1 MPGEVA
7 ARRYGTGVTAD
18 VATRAVVV
26 WCADWPVVAAGVS
39 AETPAVV
46 LHANRVVAC
55 SAAARAEGV
64 RRGLRKREAQGR
76 CPDVTVLADDPDRD
90 ARAFE
95 AVAAA
100 VEVMTPR
107 VEVVRPGVL
116 AFPARG
122 PSRYFGGEEAVAAL
136 ALEHA
141 SRHGGD
147 VGIGIA
153 DGMFAALLAAR
164 RGGCTVVEP
173 GASAAFLAP
182 LPVGALEQ
190 ARPDRDRE
198 PGSGCPGS
206 MAELCDLLRRLGL
219 RQLGDV
225 AALPP
230 ARMVERFGVL
240 GALVSRLARGLEE
253 RPPQPREVPL
263 ELVVESELDP
273 PADRVETAAFVAR
286 TLATEL
292 AGRLEVRGLTCTRL
306 GIEVV
311 TEHDE
316 TLSRLWRHEGGLG
329 PIAIADRVRWQL
341 DGWLNAPGVQGGDPR
356 SEAWGARPT
365 GGISRL
371 RLVPDQVVPDDGRQ
385 LGFWGGLKEADE
397 RAARGVARLQGLFGP
412 DAVAVPERRGGRGPG
427 ERVGLVPAH
436 GVRLGTEVVSDDAD
450 RPWPGHLP
458 APSPAVVHPEPVTV
472 DLVDI
477 DGRPVRVSGR
487 GLLVGTPARVGRD
500 EVVGWAGPWP
510 CEERWW
516 DPAAARRQARLQVV
530 LASGSAYL
538 LCLYDGRWRIE
549 ATFD

>member
-1 MPGEVA
+1 MTA
-7 ARRYGTGVTAD
+7 SAD
-18 VATRAVVV
+18 VATRTVVV

-64 RRGLRKREAQGR
+64 KRGLRTREAQGR
-76 CPDVTVLADDPDRD
+76 CPDLTVLTDDPDRD

-122 PSRYFGGEEAVAAL
+122 PSRYFGGDDAVAERAH
-136 ALEHA
+136 EHA
-141 SRHGGD
+141 ANHGGD

-164 RGGCTVVEP
+164 RGGRTIVEP

-182 LPVGALEQ
+182 LPVGAFEQ
-190 ARPDRDRE
+190 ARPDR
-198 PGSGCPGS
+198 GSGLGCPGS
-206 MAELCDLLRRLGL
+206 MSDLCDLLRWLGL
-219 RQLGDV
+219 RHIGDV

-240 GALVSRLARGLEE
+240 GTLVSRLARGLEE

-263 ELVVESELDP
+263 DLVVESELDP
-273 PADRVETAAFVAR
+273 PVDRVETAAFVAR

-292 AGRLEVRGLTCTRL
+292 AERLERRGLTCTRL

-329 PIAIADRVRWQL
+329 PVAIADRVRWQL
-341 DGWLNAPGVQGGDPR
+341 DGWLNAAEPGVQGGGPR
-356 SEAWGARPT
+356 NHSERPT
-365 GGISRL
+365 GGIALL
-371 RLVPDQVVPDDGRQ
+371 RLVPDQVVPDEGRQ
-385 LGFWGGLKEADE
+385 LGFWGGVKEADE

-436 GVRLGTEVVSDDAD
+436 GVRLGTAVATPDAD

-458 APSPAVVHPEPVTV
+458 APSPAIVHLDPVAV
-472 DLVDI
+472 DLLDAQ
-477 DGRPVRVSGR
+477 GEPVRVSGR
-487 GLLVGTPARVGRD
+487 GLLVGTPARCGGR

-510 CEERWW
+510 SEERWW
-516 DPAAARRQARLQVV
+516 DPAASRRRARLQVV
-530 LASGSAYL
+530 LADRTAQL
-538 LCLYDGRWRIE
+538 LSLEQGRWTIE
-549 ATFD
+549 ATYD

>member
-1 MPGEVA
+1 MTA
-7 ARRYGTGVTAD
+7 SAD
-18 VATRAVVV
+18 VATRTVVV

-64 RRGLRKREAQGR
+64 KRGLRKREAQGR
-76 CPDVTVLADDPDRD
+76 CPDLAVLADDPDRD

-122 PSRYFGGEEAVAAL
+122 PSRYFGGDDAVAEL
-136 ALEHA
+136 AHEHA
-141 SRHGGD
+141 GKHGGD

-164 RGGCTVVEP
+164 RGGRTIVEP
-173 GASAAFLAP
+173 GASAAFLTP
-182 LPVGALEQ
+182 LPVGAFEQ
-190 ARPDRDRE
+190 ARPDREMTD
-198 PGSGCPGS
+198 
-206 MAELCDLLRRLGL
+206 LCDLLRRLGL
-219 RQLGDV
+219 RHIGDV

-240 GALVSRLARGLEE
+240 GTLVSRLARGLEE

-263 ELVVESELDP
+263 DLVVESELDP
-273 PADRVETAAFVAR
+273 PVDRVETAAFVAR
-286 TLATEL
+286 TLASEL
-292 AGRLEVRGLTCTRL
+292 AERLERRGLSCTRL

-329 PIAIADRVRWQL
+329 PAAIADRVRWQL
-341 DGWLNAPGVQGGDPR
+341 DGWVNAAQ
-356 SEAWGARPT
+356 WGARPT
-365 GGISRL
+365 GGIALL
-371 RLVPDQVVPDDGRQ
+371 RLVPDQVVPDEGRQ
-385 LGFWGGLKEADE
+385 LGFWGGVKEADE

-436 GVRLGTEVVSDDAD
+436 GVRLGTAVATPDAD

-458 APSPAVVHPEPVTV
+458 APSPAIVHPDPAAV
-472 DLVDI
+472 DLLDAA
-477 DGRPVRVSGR
+477 GEPVRVSGR
-487 GLLVGTPARVGRD
+487 GLLVGTPTTLITGRPSPGSGRA
-500 EVVGWAGPWP
+500 VVGWAGPWP
-510 CEERWW
+510 SEERWW
-516 DPAAARRQARLQVV
+516 DPAASCRQARLQVV
-530 LASGSAYL
+530 LADRTAQL
-538 LCLYDGRWRIE
+538 LSLEQGRWTIE
-549 ATFD
+549 ATYD

>member
-1 MPGEVA
+1 MTADSISFG
-7 ARRYGTGVTAD
+7 RRAD
-18 VATRAVVV
+18 VATRTVVV
-26 WCADWPVVAAGVS
+26 WCADWPVVAAGVP
-39 AETPAVV
+39 AGTPAVV

-64 RRGLRKREAQGR
+64 KRGLRKREAQGR
-76 CPDVTVLADDPDRD
+76 CPDLTVLAADPDRD

-122 PSRYFGGEEAVAAL
+122 PSRYFGGDDAVAVL
-136 ALEHA
+136 AHEHA

-164 RGGCTVVEP
+164 RGDRTVIAP

-182 LPVGALEQ
+182 LPVGAFEQ
-190 ARPDRDRE
+190 ARPDRE
-198 PGSGCPGS
+198 

-219 RQLGDV
+219 RQVGDV

-240 GALVSRLARGLEE
+240 GTLVSRLARGLEE
-253 RPPQPREVPL
+253 RPPRPREVPL

-292 AGRLEVRGLTCTRL
+292 AERLEVRGLTCTRL

-311 TEHDE
+311 TEHEE

-329 PIAIADRVRWQL
+329 PVAIADRVRWQL
-341 DGWLNAPGVQGGDPR
+341 DGWLNAPGVQGGGPR
-356 SEAWGARPT
+356 SDAWGARPT
-365 GGISRL
+365 GGISLL

-436 GVRLGTEVVSDDAD
+436 GVRLGTEVTADDAD

-458 APSPAVVHPEPVTV
+458 APSPAVVHPEPATV
-472 DLVDI
+472 DLVDAE
-477 DGRPVRVSGR
+477 GEAVRVSGR
-487 GLLVGTPARVGRD
+487 GLLIGTPARVGGR
-500 EVVGWAGPWP
+500 EVIGWAGPWP
-510 CEERWW
+510 SEERWW
-516 DPAAARRQARLQVV
+516 DPAASQRRARLQVV
-530 LASGSAYL
+530 LAGGTAHL
-538 LCLYDGRWRIE
+538 LSLERGCWSLE
-549 ATFD
+549 ATYD